1 MVRALGGWMLTCQ
14 VRRQLQRQ
22 LLELFPDE
30 LKCSL
35 CGLGQFTAAA
45 PLEPEVAAVTS

>member
-1 MVRALGGWMLTCQ
+1 MLRALDGWMLTYQ
-14 VRRQLQRQ
+14 VRRQLQPQ
-22 LLELFPDE
+22 LLELLPDE

-35 CGLGQFTAAA
+35 CGLGQFAAAA